1 MPSALITG
9 VSRDNIGFA
18 AARRIARDVET
29 LIVADVRPVPEA
41 VLSAIRGAGP
51 ARVVAETVD
60 VTDGASID
68 GLLDRA
74 FQAAPD
80 LSGLVNCAGVA
91 DPTPPLAITMEAWD
105 RLMTVNLKGTF
116 FVAQGFVKRLI
127 ERERGGSIVNLSSMA
142 GRTGGKHNGL
152 HYAASKAGVISI
164 TKGLARAFGGH
175 GIRVNAVAPGII
187 DTVMSHN
194 VKGSDDQAR
203 NSPLGR
209 WGTIDEVGEAVAFL
223 LGPGASYVTGAT
235 LDVNGGIV

>member
-1 MPSALITG
+1 MTSVLITG
-9 VSRDNIGFA
+9 VGRDNIGFA
-18 AARRIARDVET
+18 AARRIARDAQT
-29 LIVADVRPVPEA
+29 LVIADVRPIPEA
-41 VLSAIRGAGP
+41 LIAAIRGETS
-51 ARVVAETVD
+51 ARIVAETVD
-60 VTDGASID
+60 VASAASID
-68 GLLDRA
+68 RLLDVA
-74 FQAAPD
+74 FEAAPELD
-80 LSGLVNCAGVA
+80 GLVNCAGIA
-91 DPTPPLAITMEAWD
+91 DPTPPLAITMDAWD

-116 FVAQGFVKRLI
+116 FVAQGFVQRLLD
-127 ERERGGSIVNLSSMA
+127 RGRGGSIVNLSSMA

-164 TKGLARAFGGH
+164 TKGLARAFGEK

-209 WGTIDEVGEAVAFL
+209 WGTIDEVGETIAFL